1 MPYGLRLRRR
11 RNLLRYN
18 VCETALIFLFWTLL
32 GTETQNSKKFTK
44 VSYVI
49 QSRTGCNVLHILV
62 KTVGYRST
70 AMVSPFG
77 AEGKGSQALFIGS
90 VPENNGLR
98 RGL

>member
-62 KTVGYRST
+62 KTVGYRLQWFHLSAQKVKDHRHYLLVQCLKIT
-70 AMVSPFG
+70 V
-77 AEGKGSQALFIGS
+77 
-90 VPENNGLR
+90 
-98 RGL
+98 